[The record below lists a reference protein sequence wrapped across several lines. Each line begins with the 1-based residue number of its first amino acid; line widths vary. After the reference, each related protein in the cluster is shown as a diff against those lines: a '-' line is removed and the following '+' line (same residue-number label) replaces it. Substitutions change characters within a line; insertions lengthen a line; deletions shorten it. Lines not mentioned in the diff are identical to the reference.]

1 MKNIEGL
8 PQIDLSYDW
17 SKFSEATNP
26 FSDPALTNYS
36 AFQKLI
42 LIRVLRQDGLQMS
55 LETFVQE
62 ILGPKFVEQGHF
74 DLIKC
79 FEDSTNLS
87 PLLFIMPTEMDN
99 PQARIFQL
107 ANAIKFNLERV
118 FVHSM
123 SDSGAQDLIKV
134 IEANLK
140 KPHWIVIENVHG
152 SVSGMIALATF
163 MEQLT
168 GDNVH
173 LDFRLWLSTRELEGF
188 SKSLLQKSVKMM
200 DASKDGLRGL
210 VKRALTS
217 EFPCKT
223 RLIES
228 SPQKD
233 LFQSFIPALCLFHG
247 VLENR
252 HKFDPRGWT
261 FNESDL
267 QLSFHVLYD
276 ILNKPP
282 GESQLENGI
291 YLIGKSIYGGQLSNP
306 VDTQTL
312 EELVKEF
319 LDLPTI
325 QSNRIK
331 GLIDGLSR
339 HMNLEVL
346 GLDSKL
352 VKQVNF
358 FQMEMNLAKLLSVQ
372 DRKDL
377 L

>member
-1 MKNIEGL
+1 
-8 PQIDLSYDW
+8 
-17 SKFSEATNP
+17 
-26 FSDPALTNYS
+26 
-36 AFQKLI
+36 
-42 LIRVLRQDGLQMS
+42 MS

-276 ILNKPP
+276 ILNQPP

-291 YLIGKSIYGGQLSNP
+291 YLISKSIYGGQLSNP

-319 LDLPTI
+319 LDLTTI

-358 FQMEMNLAKLLSVQ
+358 FQMERNLAKLLSVQ